1 MAIVSKTKHN
11 IFILKTEWICTDDI
25 SCSNHGTCGTITHGV
40 CDCKGGYGS
49 TENCSGESLHL
60 LNDKNDLVIQCY
72 PFFGARKTMLNYLQL
87 CKCYPSLE
95 MANFID
101 GF

>member
-25 SCSNHGTCGTITHGV
+25 SCSNHGICGTITQGV

-49 TENCSGESLHL
+49 TDNCSGESLHL
-60 LNDKNDLVIQCY
+60 LNDKNDLVIH
-72 PFFGARKTMLNYLQL
+72 PNMLSFLVRSKENYVKLFTTL
-87 CKCYPSLE
+87 
-95 MANFID
+95 
-101 GF
+101 